1 MENLKLVLR
10 NNITDIDV
18 LDTISTNCI
27 AILQISK
34 DYSNYW
40 IEILTPNDLGIFKVE
55 NRYTND
61 IQYAYI
67 LFLEFYFDNN

>member
-1 MENLKLVLR
+1 METLKLVLK
-10 NNITDIDV
+10 NDIKDIDV

-34 DYSNYW
+34 DYANYW

-67 LFLEFYFDNN
+67 LFLEFYFQNN